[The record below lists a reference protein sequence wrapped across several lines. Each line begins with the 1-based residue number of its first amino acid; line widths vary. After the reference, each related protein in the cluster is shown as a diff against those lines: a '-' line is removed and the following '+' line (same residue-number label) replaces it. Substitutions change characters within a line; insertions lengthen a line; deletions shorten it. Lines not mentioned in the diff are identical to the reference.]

1 VKEKGMVAGLYKKKR
16 HRGFWRGSKI
26 FLSQDVRCKMKEVK
40 EDAYKEKIKR
50 KSESEYKR

>member
-1 VKEKGMVAGLYKKKR
+1 MVAGLYKKKR